1 MDSSHPG
8 EGSSSYVEAQR
19 VPEPAGTGSPP
30 APPQKIVIE
39 QPGGMFGRYGKFL
52 WIALLVSI
60 MANVGQRV
68 AYQEYFAPGE
78 DINERYLSGSK
89 QAAEK
94 IAVIR
99 VEGAILDGEGFVKRQ
114 IDTVRDDESVKAVV
128 LRIDSPGGTVTASD
142 YLYHHLREMTAEREI
157 PLVVSMG
164 SLCAS
169 GGYYVAM
176 AVGDQEEA
184 ILAEP
189 TSWTGS
195 IGVIIPHFDISELLA
210 RWDIKDDSIAS
221 GPLKQLGSPTRTL
234 SPEERARER
243 EILQVLVN
251 ETFER
256 FKEIVCAGRPALR
269 DDDERLAA
277 VTTGQIFTADQA
289 LDNGLVDR
297 IGFLDDAVARAAQLA
312 GLKKDDVRVVKY
324 TRHVPGI
331 LEALAGTEAR
341 FGSWG
346 RFDARRLMELTAPR
360 AYYLATWL
368 PAVLSAPERNAL
380 P

>member
-1 MDSSHPG
+1 MDPSSKD
-8 EGSSSYVEAQR
+8 EGPSSYVNAQR
-19 VPEPAGTGSPP
+19 VPEPARPGPP
-30 APPQKIVIE
+30 PPPPQKIVIE

-52 WIALLVSI
+52 WIALVVSI
-60 MANVGQRV
+60 VANVGQRV
-68 AYQEYFAPGE
+68 AYQDYFAPSE
-78 DINERYLSGSK
+78 KINERFLSGSK
-89 QAAEK
+89 RASDK

-142 YLYHHLREMTAEREI
+142 YLYHYVTEMTADREI

-176 AVGDQEEA
+176 AVGDQDDA

-195 IGVIIPHFDISELLA
+195 IGVIIPHFDVSELLA

-221 GPLKQLGSPTRTL
+221 GPLKQLGSPTQML
-234 SPEERARER
+234 SPEQRARER
-243 EILQVLVN
+243 EILQTLVN

-256 FKEIVCAGRPALR
+256 FKEIVRAGRPALR
-269 DDDERLAA
+269 DNADQLAA
-277 VTTGQIFTADQA
+277 VSTGQIFTADQA
-289 LDNGLVDR
+289 LENGLVDR
-297 IGFLDDAVARAAQLA
+297 IGFLDDAVGRAAELA
-312 GLKKDDVRVVKY
+312 GLDQDDVRVVKY

-331 LEALAGTEAR
+331 MEALTGTEAR
-341 FGSWG
+341 VGSWG
-346 RFDARRLMELTAPR
+346 RFDVKRLMELTAPR
-360 AYYLATWL
+360 AYYLSTWL
-368 PAVLSAPERNAL
+368 PAVLSAPELNVL